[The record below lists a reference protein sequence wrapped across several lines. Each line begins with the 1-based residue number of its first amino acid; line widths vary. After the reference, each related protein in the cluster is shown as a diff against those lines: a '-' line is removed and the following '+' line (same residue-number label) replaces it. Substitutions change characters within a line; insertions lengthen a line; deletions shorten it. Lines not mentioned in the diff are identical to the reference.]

1 MFTTHGSFADLMSL
15 LPILL
20 PLVLVSL
27 GLEVYA
33 LIDLFR
39 RDRRVR
45 GGNKL
50 LWLVVIL
57 LGTIGQLVYLF
68 VGREDV

>member
-1 MFTTHGSFADLMSL
+1 M
-15 LPILL
+15 LPILI
-20 PLVLVSL
+20 PVVVL
-27 GLEVYA
+27 GLALEIYS

-39 RDRRVR
+39 RDRKVK

-50 LWLVVIL
+50 IWLIVIL
-57 LGTIGQLVYLF
+57 LGTLGQLIYLF